1 MTELTEIGIRSSVKM
16 EEYPNFDFNWG
27 LVVAQL
33 PKWSLPTLDDTGS
46 NRNDENNEKEPVN
59 SPFHNF
65 DLNCL

>member
-46 NRNDENNEKEPVN
+46 NPAITIFIKKI
-59 SPFHNF
+59 FF
-65 DLNCL
+65 C